1 MLKKKIGIYALIL
14 AMAAAGLAGCGTTE
28 KANPSEKPLSK
39 SGDKEGDKSFSVVCT
54 IFPEYDWTKEILGE
68 HADDAEIT
76 YLLDN
81 GIDLHNY
88 QPTADDILTIS
99 SCDLFVYVGGES
111 DEWVENALAEA
122 TNKDMKVINLMDVL
136 GDSAK
141 VEELKEGMQESEH
154 EHSHDHNTDFEDYDV
169 KDRTLS
175 EWDGSWQSTY
185 PLLLDGSL
193 DEVWEHKAE
202 EDDTMSA
209 EDYKKKYTTAYET
222 DVVTINI
229 NAPEIEY
236 VTAEKSI
243 KAEYDYSG
251 FYIRTKDDGSKQ
263 VRYKFEKKSGDDSAA
278 KYIVFSDHN
287 IEPSEPEH
295 FHLYSGNDGFDTL
308 VEEGTHF
315 PTYYPSALT
324 ADDIVEEMTG
334 GESHDHDHSKE
345 VSTFED
351 DEVKDRS
358 LSDWA
363 GEWQSAYPLVLDGS
377 LDEAWEHKSEDGSMT
392 AEEYKDYYT
401 IGYKTDISSVK
412 IDGDNITFT
421 YDDGK
426 TVSSDYE
433 YTGYFIQNWSTGTKA
448 AMYRFEAVDK
458 ESGAPVYIEF
468 NDHMIEPEKA
478 EHFHLR
484 MSNESYDAIVDPEG
498 NWPTFFDAALT
509 PDEVCDEV
517 IGHGHSDED
526 EDEEE
531 HEHEDEH
538 EEEHE
543 DEHEHHHEE
552 GEEEYDEHV
561 WLSVKNA
568 KTICGAIEKELEA
581 IDPDNAADYKA
592 NLESYT
598 AKLDELDNSF
608 KTLVDSASSKTLVFG
623 DRFPFRYFV
632 DDYGLDYYAAFI
644 GCSAETEASFETI
657 AFLADKVNELD
668 CGTIFTLEN
677 SSKDIANSII
687 SASGK
692 SAEIAELNSL
702 QSISAD
708 DIANGTS
715 YLSIMQK
722 NYDVLAGV
730 LK

>member
-1 MLKKKIGIYALIL
+1 MFKKKLGIYTLTF
-14 AMAAAGLAGCGTTE
+14 AMAAMGMTGCSSSSSSSSKTEATTQAAN
-28 KANPSEKPLSK
+28 KASAEP
-39 SGDKEGDKSFSVVCT
+39 FSVVCT
-54 IFPEYDWTKEILGE
+54 IFPEYDWVKEILGD
-68 HADDAEIT
+68 HADNVELT
-76 YLLDN
+76 YLLDS
-81 GIDLHNY
+81 GVDLHSY
-88 QPTADDILTIS
+88 QPTADDMMKIS
-99 SCDLFVYVGGES
+99 NCDLFVYVGGES
-111 DEWVENALAEA
+111 DEWVEDALAGA
-122 TNKDMKVINLMDVL
+122 ANKDMKVINLMDVL

-154 EHSHDHNTDFEDYDV
+154 EHSHDHNTDFEDDDV

-202 EDDTMSA
+202 EDDSMTA

-222 DVVTINI
+222 DAVTINI
-229 NAPEIEY
+229 KAPEIEY

-243 KAEYDYSG
+243 KAEYEYSG

-351 DEVKDRS
+351 DEVKDRP
-358 LSDWA
+358 LSDWE
-363 GEWQSAYPLVLDGS
+363 GDWQSAYPLVLDGS

-401 IGYKTDISSVK
+401 KGYK
-412 IDGDNITFT
+412 
-421 YDDGK
+421 
-426 TVSSDYE
+426 SDYNAISIHNDHIKFTDKNGKVTE
-433 YTGYFIQNWSTGTKA
+433 SDYKYTGYFIQDWSTGTRA
-448 AMYRFEAVDK
+448 AMYRFEAEDK
-458 ESGAPVYIEF
+458 NSGAPVYIEF
-468 NDHMIEPEKA
+468 NDHIIEPEKA
-478 EHFHLR
+478 EHFHIR

-498 NWPTFFDAALT
+498 NWPTFFDAALS
-509 PDEVCDEV
+509 PEEVCDEV

-526 EDEEE
+526 EEEE
-531 HEHEDEH
+531 HEHE
-538 EEEHE
+538 HE
-543 DEHEHHHEE
+543 D

-561 WLSVKNA
+561 WLSLKNA
-568 KTICGAIEKELEA
+568 KVLCAEIEKNIEA
-581 IDPDNAADYKA
+581 IDPANASDYKA
-592 NLESYT
+592 NLDSYV
-598 AKLDELDNSF
+598 AKLSELDNSF
-608 KTLVDSASSKTLVFG
+608 QTLVDASSVKALVFG

-644 GCSAETEASFETI
+644 GCSAETEASFKTI
-657 AFLADKVNELD
+657 AFLADKVKELD
-668 CGTIFTLEN
+668 CNTIFTLEN
-677 SSKDIANSII
+677 SSKDIAESII
-687 SASGK
+687 NNSGK
-692 SAEIAELNSL
+692 TVDIAELNSL
-702 QSISAD
+702 QSISKN
-708 DIANGTS
+708 DIAGGAS
-715 YLSIMQK
+715 YISLMQK
-722 NYDVLAGV
+722 NYDVLADA